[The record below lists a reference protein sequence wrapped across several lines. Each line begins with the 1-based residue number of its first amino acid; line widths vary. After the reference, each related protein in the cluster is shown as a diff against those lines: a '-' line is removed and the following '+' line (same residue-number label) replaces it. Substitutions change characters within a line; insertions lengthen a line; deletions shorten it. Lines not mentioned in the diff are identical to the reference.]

1 MSVLSPSTITMSV
14 LNGVGYCRGDGM
26 YRLRIESH
34 FDAAHRLIGYEGKCA
49 ELHGHTWK
57 VEVFVVGEKLNDI
70 GILVDFNILKEE
82 LSQIIRR
89 LDHKFLNNIKEIGNP
104 TCENL
109 SKYILQSLKN
119 LRNDVK
125 LEKVR
130 VWEGEKSW
138 CEYYET

>member
-1 MSVLSPSTITMSV
+1 MITMLALS
-14 LNGVGYCRGDGM
+14 GVGFCRGDEM

-57 VEVFVVGEKLNDI
+57 VEVFVVGEKIDSV
-70 GILVDFNILKEE
+70 GILVDFSILKEK
-82 LSQIIRR
+82 LNKIIER
-89 LDHKFLNNIKEIGNP
+89 LDHKFLNDLKEMGNP

-109 SKYILQSLKN
+109 SKYIFENLKD
-119 LRNDVK
+119 LPRHVK

-138 CEYYET
+138 CEYYAT

>member
-1 MSVLSPSTITMSV
+1 
-14 LNGVGYCRGDGM
+14 M

-34 FDAAHRLIGYEGKCA
+34 FDAAHKLIDHEGKCA

-57 VEVFVVGEKLNDI
+57 VEVFVVGEKINSA
-70 GILVDFNILKEE
+70 GILVDFSILEE
-82 LSQIIRR
+82 KLNKIIKR
-89 LDHKFLNNIKEIGNP
+89 LDHKFLNDLKEMGNP

-109 SKYILQSLKN
+109 SKYIFQNLKG
-119 LRNDVK
+119 LPKHVK

-138 CEYYET
+138 CEYYAA

>member
-1 MSVLSPSTITMSV
+1 
-14 LNGVGYCRGDGM
+14 M

-34 FDAAHRLIGYEGKCA
+34 FDAAHKLVDYEGKCA

-57 VEVFVVGEKLNDI
+57 MEVFVVGEKLNDV
-70 GILVDFNILKEE
+70 GILVDFDILKKKLKEIVE
-82 LSQIIRR
+82 R
-89 LDHKFLNNIKEIGNP
+89 LDHKFLNDIKEIGNP

-109 SKYILQSLKN
+109 SKHIFENLKD
-119 LRNDVK
+119 LPKHVK

-138 CEYYET
+138 CEYYEA

>member
-1 MSVLSPSTITMSV
+1 VSVLSPFTTTTSV
-14 LNGVGYCRGDGM
+14 LSGGEHCKGDGM

-34 FDAAHRLIGYEGKCA
+34 FDAAHKLIGYKGKCA

-57 VEVFVVGEKLNDI
+57 VEVFVVGEKLGDV
-70 GILVDFNILKEE
+70 GILVDFNILEE
-82 LSQIIRR
+82 KMRKIIER

-109 SKYILQSLKN
+109 SKYIFETLKDLPKN
-119 LRNDVK
+119 IT
-125 LEKVR
+125 LERVR

-138 CEYYET
+138 CEYYEA